1 MPAWVLVSDGYKQM
15 SISESAPFAQLFHHS
30 PAGLAVTRRS
40 DSIIVE
46 VNEAYCAITGFS
58 REELIGKTTISL
70 GIWLEPSEREAFVEK
85 LIEQGHVKDHNMKI
99 RSKSGE
105 LRYLNVSAELTEFNG
120 VDCLLTMIID
130 RTERA
135 QIRLQLEATLAEAHR
150 FREALDNVPAYV
162 YIKDLSHKYTYG
174 NKLTLAL
181 FGRNAE
187 TIIGAVDGDFFPT
200 DTVAKLHEI
209 DRRVFS
215 GENTA
220 EEILVPDTGSGEKV
234 YWEVKSPIH
243 YHGTIGGL
251 VGISTDITQHK
262 ELERKLAWQ
271 AHTDFLTQLPNR
283 SYFFEMAHKEF
294 ARARRYNEP
303 LSIAM
308 LDLDH
313 FKVIND
319 TYGHE
324 IGDQVL
330 KALGKVC
337 LETLRESDIIGRI
350 GGEEFAVLWPNADQK
365 HAAEAA
371 ERLREA
377 IDLAKLPLERG
388 LPVQFTASLGV
399 ATLGAE
405 DINLDVFLSRAD
417 KALYEAK
424 RTGRN
429 KVCFS

>member
-1 MPAWVLVSDGYKQM
+1 MQNHRL
-15 SISESAPFAQLFHHS
+15 
-30 PAGLAVTRRS
+30 T
-40 DSIIVE
+40 
-46 VNEAYCAITGFS
+46 
-58 REELIGKTTISL
+58 REEIIGKTTIAL
-70 GIWLEPSEREAFVEK
+70 GIWLDPSERETFVK
-85 LIEQGHVKDHNMKI
+85 HLFAAGRVQNHDMKI
-99 RSKSGE
+99 RSKNGE
-105 LRYLNVSAELTEFNG
+105 LRYLSVSAELTEFGG

-135 QIRLQLEATLAEAHR
+135 RIRRELETSLAEAER
-150 FREALDNVPAYV
+150 FRQALDNVPAFV
-162 YIKDLSHKYTYG
+162 YIKDTNHRYTYG
-174 NKLTLAL
+174 NKQTLTL
-181 FGRNAE
+181 FNRTAE
-187 TIIGAVDGDFFPT
+187 SIQGAQDSEFFPPEA
-200 DTVAKLHEI
+200 VKRLHEI
-209 DRRVFS
+209 DNRVFS

-220 EEILVPDTGSGEKV
+220 EEIVVPDTGAGQRV

-243 YHGTIGGL
+243 YHGNIGGL

-262 ELERKLAWQ
+262 ELEQKLAWQ
-271 AHTDFLTQLPNR
+271 ANTDSLTLLPNR
-283 SYFFEMAHKEF
+283 SHFFEMAHKEF
-294 ARARRYNEP
+294 ARAKRYNEP

-313 FKVIND
+313 FKNIND

-330 KALGKVC
+330 KTLGKIC
-337 LETLRESDIIGRI
+337 LATLRESDIVGRI
-350 GGEEFAVLWPNADQK
+350 GGEEFAVLWPNTD
-365 HAAEAA
+365 HGHSREAA

-377 IDLAKLPLERG
+377 IDIAKLPLERG

-399 ATLGAE
+399 ATLSAD